1 MLRCCRGLRPN
12 TLKQRVTDWRPLRRW
27 LLAEG
32 FAAFPSDPQQILDYL
47 DVLWDS
53 AAPRSAYKSLLSALT
68 FFEEA
73 GERPKGERLAE
84 EPSIQNAV
92 KDMVARRARQQ
103 TQSERE
109 APKGKQA

>member
-12 TLKQRVTDWRPLRRW
+12 TLKQRVSDRRPLRRW

-32 FAAFPSDPQQILDYL
+32 FEAFPTDPQQILDYL

-53 AAPRSAYKSLLSALT
+53 SAPRSAYKSLLSALA
-68 FFEEA
+68 FFEAA
-73 GERPKGERLAE
+73 GERPAGERLAD

-92 KDMVARRARQQ
+92 KDMVARRALQK
-103 TQSERE
+103 TQAERE
-109 APKGKQA
+109 APKGS